1 MAEAL
6 CEPFA
11 SCEGLDGRL
20 LISAAI
26 QGPPLAWDLGEVS
39 FGSFTSSG
47 VAARPYVEVR
57 LDQTWTPKEACYAP
71 IRSIFS
77 LAPGE
82 TVQIFASVRHQVDFT
97 RLVSSASSDGRSTQ
111 RTEHESV
118 AQTNVDQIK
127 TEQTKKVVEAMR
139 DQIAAK
145 AMMEQKMRYASGYS
159 SFWET
164 VANIVA
170 PGIGGAI
177 VNAAEGVANHV
188 EHTSTGSADAVKDAM
203 NAARDAVETIS
214 RSEAQHSRT
223 DSTTTTETTETIQSI
238 KRTFSNPY
246 RDRTL
251 QLRFIPVFRHFEV
264 RTRPA
269 SVKPGI
275 ALHVGAARAVS
286 IAAAAGGLRVR
297 DALAE
302 APSLVDSAALQ
313 QPLARLLSGTQ
324 NIRGA
329 ATGAAPAAAA
339 GAGAG
344 GSPVGALR
352 WSESIVREDSVL
364 VPLAEAETAA
374 SAFGLKG
381 KERASFLGT
390 LARISPDAVAKL
402 VPVAVQHVH
411 LFMGTHIEA
420 VAGECILED
429 LPPLPEPA

>member
-1 MAEAL
+1 MPEAL

-47 VAARPYVEVR
+47 VAARPYVEIR

-82 TVQIFASVRHQVDFT
+82 TVETFASVRHQVDFT
-97 RLVSSASSDGRSTQ
+97 RLVSSASSDSRSTEGPQ
-111 RTEHESV
+111 PETVDRK
-118 AQTNVDQIK
+118 TNLIDAIR
-127 TEQTKKVVEAMR
+127 EQVS
-139 DQIAAK
+139 DK
-145 AMMEQKMRYASGYS
+145 AIQQQKMRYALGYG

-164 VANIVA
+164 LGNILL
-170 PGIGGAI
+170 PGVGGAV

-188 EHTSTGSADAVKDAM
+188 EHTSTGAADAVKDAM
-203 NAARDAVETIS
+203 NAAKHAVETIA
-214 RSEAQHSRT
+214 RSEAQHSRS

-238 KRTFSNPY
+238 RRTFSNPY
-246 RDRTL
+246 RDRSL

-275 ALHVGAARAVS
+275 SLHVGAARAVS
-286 IAAAAGGLRVR
+286 VAAQQAGLRVR
-297 DALAE
+297 DALAV
-302 APSLVDSAALQ
+302 APAHVDSVALQ

-324 NIRGA
+324 DMRVAGKGA
-329 ATGAAPAAAA
+329 SPPAAAAA
-339 GAGAG
+339 GAA
-344 GSPVGALR
+344 GSPVGALL

-364 VPLAEAETAA
+364 VPLAEPETAA

-381 KERASFLGT
+381 GARTSFLDT
-390 LARISPDAVAKL
+390 LGRISPDVVAKL
-402 VPVAVQHVH
+402 FPVEVQNVH

-420 VAGECILED
+420 VAGECVLKD
-429 LPPLPEPA
+429 LPPLPEPAPA

>member
-1 MAEAL
+1 MTEAL

-39 FGSFTSSG
+39 FGAFTSNG
-47 VAARPYVEVR
+47 VAARPYVDIHLE
-57 LDQTWTPKEACYAP
+57 QTWTPKEACYAP

-82 TVQIFASVRHQVDFT
+82 TVETFSSVRHQVDFT
-97 RLVSSASSDGRSTQ
+97 RLVSSASEDSRSTEGPE
-111 RTEHESV
+111 RESIDRKNN
-118 AQTNVDQIK
+118 AIDAMK
-127 TEQTKKVVEAMR
+127 EQVK
-139 DQIAAK
+139 DK
-145 AMMEQKMRYASGYS
+145 ALAEQKMRYASGYG

-164 VANIVA
+164 VANIIA

-177 VNAAEGVANHV
+177 VNAAEGVANH
-188 EHTSTGSADAVKDAM
+188 ADHAADGVKDAM
-203 NAARDAVETIS
+203 GTAQRAVETINRSEVQHS
-214 RSEAQHSRT
+214 RSE
-223 DSTTTTETTETIQSI
+223 STSTTETTETIQSI
-238 KRTFSNPY
+238 KRRFTNPY
-246 RDRTL
+246 RDRSL

-269 SVKPGI
+269 YIKPGI
-275 ALHVGAARAVS
+275 ALHVGAVRAGSVAS
-286 IAAAAGGLRVR
+286 ELAGGTRIR
-297 DALAE
+297 DVLAV
-302 APSLVDSAALQ
+302 APTHVDAAALQ
-313 QPLARLLSGTQ
+313 QPLARLLAGTQ
-324 NIRGA
+324 GVRGMVSGA
-329 ATGAAPAAAA
+329 APDASATGAA
-339 GAGAG
+339 

-364 VPLAEAETAA
+364 VPLAEPETAA

-381 KERASFLGT
+381 KSRSSFLGS
-390 LARISPDAVAKL
+390 LERISPDAVVKL

-420 VAGECILED
+420 VAGECVLED
-429 LPPLPEPA
+429 LPPPPTEP